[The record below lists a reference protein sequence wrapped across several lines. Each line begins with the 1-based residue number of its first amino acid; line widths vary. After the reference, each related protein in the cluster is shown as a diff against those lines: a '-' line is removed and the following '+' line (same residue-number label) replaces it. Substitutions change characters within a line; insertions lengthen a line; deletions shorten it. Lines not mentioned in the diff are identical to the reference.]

1 MSFRLYT
8 IDNNYIN
15 YLKMYDSKVSHNYD
29 HNVNK
34 KPYVGIVYEDKDN
47 HKFFAPLSSPKER
60 HKRMSDFM
68 VDCIKLDEGKLGV
81 INLNNMIP
89 VNDGFLKSII
99 IPSEEEREN
108 ISKDEKE
115 YIDLLVDQLKIIN
128 STPTQKKI
136 KRNANKMFN
145 NQVSDRVKMRST
157 DIDKLLIANHNYN
170 YIINNSI
177 LARKLAR
184 NELSINEHEP
194 WIIKHNILDKN
205 GNIVET
211 KSTLMLDNGTLNINP
226 DYNYAHLEDSMYQ
239 DMVDDIKKGEGKT
252 NQLTTPNKTKDNDYE
267 R

>member
-1 MSFRLYT
+1 MKFKLYT
-8 IDNNYIN
+8 IDDRYIK
-15 YLKMYDSKVSHNYD
+15 YLKMYDKKVSHNYD

-60 HKRMSDFM
+60 HKRMSNFM

-89 VNDGFLKSII
+89 VNDGFLNPII
-99 IPSEEEREN
+99 IPLEDEREKF
-108 ISKDEKE
+108 SKDEQE
-115 YIDLLVDQLKIIN
+115 YIGLLEDQLKIIN
-128 STPTQKKI
+128 STPMLKKI

-170 YIINNSI
+170 YIINNTI
-177 LARKLAR
+177 LVSKLSS
-184 NELSINEHEP
+184 NELSIDEDDP
-194 WIIKHNILDKN
+194 WIINHNSLDKN
-205 GNIVET
+205 GNIVES
-211 KSTLMLDNGTLNINP
+211 KPTLMLDNGSLNVNP
-226 DYNYAHLEDSMYQ
+226 DYNYAHLEESMYQ
-239 DMVDDIKKGEGKT
+239 TMVDDIKKGEGKA
-252 NQLTTPNKTKDNDYE
+252 NQLKTPTTTKDNDYE